1 MKIMTTKKY
10 RKLQDDL
17 AFFKQ
22 AAANFISERE
32 MLCNIAEQIKKAWEE
47 ERAELCEELYQLTR
61 KKNFTKRTVR
71 AKNPAEAK

>member
-1 MKIMTTKKY
+1 MKIMTNKKY
-10 RKLQDDL
+10 RKLQDDVC
-17 AFFKQ
+17 FYKQ
-22 AAANFISERE
+22 AAANFKAERE
-32 MLCNIAEQIKKAWEE
+32 TLCNIAEQIKKAWEE

>member
-32 MLCNIAEQIKKAWEE
+32 MLCNIAEQMKKAWEE

>member
-1 MKIMTTKKY
+1 MKIITNKKY

-22 AAANFISERE
+22 ASANFISERE

-61 KKNFTKRTVR
+61 KKNFTKRDCS

>member
-1 MKIMTTKKY
+1 MKIMTTKKW
-10 RKLQDDL
+10 RKLQDDVC
-17 AFFKQ
+17 FYKQ

>member
-10 RKLQDDL
+10 RKLQDDVC
-17 AFFKQ
+17 FYKQ
-22 AAANFISERE
+22 AAANFTAERE
-32 MLCNIAEQIKKAWEE
+32 TLCNIAEQIKKAWEE

-71 AKNPAEAK
+71 AKTPAEAK

>member
-1 MKIMTTKKY
+1 MKIMTNKKY
-10 RKLQDDL
+10 RKLQDDVC
-17 AFFKQ
+17 FYKQ
-22 AAANFISERE
+22 AAANFKAERE
-32 MLCNIAEQIKKAWEE
+32 TFCNIAEQMKKAWEE

>member
-22 AAANFISERE
+22 SAANFISERE
-32 MLCNIAEQIKKAWEE
+32 MLCNIAEQMKKAWEE
-47 ERAELCEELYQLTR
+47 ERAELCEELYQLTK